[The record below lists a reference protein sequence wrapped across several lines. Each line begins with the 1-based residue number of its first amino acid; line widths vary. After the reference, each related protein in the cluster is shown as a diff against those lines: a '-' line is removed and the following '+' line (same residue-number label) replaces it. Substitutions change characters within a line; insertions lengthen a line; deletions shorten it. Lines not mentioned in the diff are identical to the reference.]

1 VPVLV
6 VFANPHPGTVQ
17 RRRFSTE
24 PLTGPAILLRA
35 RVSPLSAAQ
44 IDAEFD
50 VVVVGGGPAGL
61 SAALV
66 LGRCLRRVLLCDSGT
81 PRNFAARE
89 MHGFLTRDCCDPAEL
104 RRIGREQLQRY
115 GTVDVREVAVTNAAR
130 TKDGFSVELEN
141 GNHIRCRK
149 LLLATGVRDELPDVP
164 GFDEIYGRSA
174 HHCPYCD
181 GWEWRER
188 PLAVCGDAEKGAVLA
203 LELLG
208 WSRDVVLFVSADEA
222 VSAEKE
228 SELEQRGI
236 RVVTSPIVRL
246 ENSGGQLTG
255 VRLESGETVKRDALF
270 FAAPTRQSC
279 GIAELLGCEF
289 DEKGAVRTGELEGSN
304 VAGLYVA
311 GDASRHAGLAI
322 VAAAEGARAAFAIN
336 SELLKE
342 DRRAR
347 CMA

>member
-1 VPVLV
+1 M
-6 VFANPHPGTVQ
+6 
-17 RRRFSTE
+17 
-24 PLTGPAILLRA
+24 
-35 RVSPLSAAQ
+35 SAAQ

-50 VVVVGGGPAGL
+50 VIVVGAGPAGL

-66 LGRCLRRVLLCDSGT
+66 LGRCLRRVLLCDSGK
-81 PRNFAARE
+81 PRNFTARE
-89 MHGFLTRDCCDPAEL
+89 MHGFLTRDCSDPADL
-104 RRIGREQLQRY
+104 RRIGREELQRY
-115 GTVDVREVAVTNAAR
+115 ATVDVQDVAVTNASRAGN
-130 TKDGFSVELEN
+130 GFSVELEN
-141 GNHIRCRK
+141 GKHIRCRK

-181 GWEWRER
+181 GWEWRGR
-188 PLAVCGDAEKGAVLA
+188 ALAVYGDAEKGAALA
-203 LELLG
+203 IELLG
-208 WSRDVVLFVSADEA
+208 WSRDVVLFVAGDDTMP
-222 VSAEKE
+222 AEE
-228 SELEQRGI
+228 ETELKRRRI
-236 RVVTSPIVRL
+236 RVATSPIVRL
-246 ENSGGQLTG
+246 ESSGGQLTG
-255 VRLESGETVKRDALF
+255 VRLKSGETVKRDALF

-279 GIAELLGCEF
+279 SIAELLGCEF

-342 DRRAR
+342 DRRAE
-347 CMA
+347 CVA

>member
-1 VPVLV
+1 M
-6 VFANPHPGTVQ
+6 
-17 RRRFSTE
+17 
-24 PLTGPAILLRA
+24 
-35 RVSPLSAAQ
+35 SAAQ

-50 VVVVGGGPAGL
+50 VIVVGAGPAGL

-66 LGRCLRRVLLCDSGT
+66 LGRCCRRVLLCDSGT

-89 MHGFLTRDCCDPAEL
+89 MHGFLTRDCSHPGDL

-115 GTVDVREVAVTNAAR
+115 GTVDVRDVAVTNAAR
-130 TKDGFSVELEN
+130 VGNGFSVALED
-141 GNHIRCRK
+141 GRHIQCRK
-149 LLLATGVRDELPDVP
+149 LLLATGVRDELPDIP

-188 PLAVCGDAEKGAVLA
+188 ALAVYGEAEKAPALAV
-203 LELLG
+203 ELLG
-208 WSRDVVLFVSADEA
+208 WSRNVVLFVNGEGAMPAQREA
-222 VSAEKE
+222 
-228 SELEQRGI
+228 ELEQCGI

-246 ENSGGQLTG
+246 ENAGGQLTG
-255 VRLESGETVKRDALF
+255 VRLANGQTVKRDALF

-279 GIAELLGCEF
+279 SIAELLGCEF

-342 DRRAR
+342 DRRTE

>member
-1 VPVLV
+1 MEPV
-6 VFANPHPGTVQ
+6 TD
-17 RRRFSTE
+17 
-24 PLTGPAILLRA
+24 PAILVRA
-35 RVSPLSAAQ
+35 RGFPMSAGQ
-44 IDAEFD
+44 LDAEFD
-50 VVVVGGGPAGL
+50 VIIVGGGPAGL

-66 LGRCLRRVLLCDSGT
+66 LGRCLRRVLLCDSGK
-81 PRNFAARE
+81 PRNFAAHE
-89 MHGFLTRDCCDPAEL
+89 MHGFLTRDCSDPADL
-104 RRIGREQLQRY
+104 RRVGREQLQRY
-115 GTVDVREVAVTNAAR
+115 GTVDVRDVAVTSATRMGN
-130 TKDGFSVELEN
+130 GFSVELEN
-141 GNHIRCRK
+141 GKHTHCRK
-149 LLLATGVRDELPDVP
+149 LLLATGVRDELPAVP
-164 GFDEIYGRSA
+164 GFDEIYGQSA

-181 GWEWRER
+181 GWEWRGR
-188 PLAVCGDAEKGAVLA
+188 ALAVYGEAEKGAALA
-203 LELLG
+203 VELLG
-208 WSRDVVLFVSADEA
+208 WSSDVVLFVNGDRAMPAEA
-222 VSAEKE
+222 ET
-228 SELEQRGI
+228 ELARCGI
-236 RVVTSPIVRL
+236 RVITSPIVRL

-255 VRLESGETVKRDALF
+255 VLLDSGETVKRDALF

-342 DRRAR
+342 DRRAE

>member
-1 VPVLV
+1 M
-6 VFANPHPGTVQ
+6 
-17 RRRFSTE
+17 
-24 PLTGPAILLRA
+24 
-35 RVSPLSAAQ
+35 SAAQ

-50 VVVVGGGPAGL
+50 VIVVGGGPAGL

-66 LGRCLRRVLLCDSGT
+66 LGRCLRRVLLCDSGK

-89 MHGFLTRDCCDPAEL
+89 MHGFLTRDCSDPTEL

-115 GTVDVREVAVTNAAR
+115 GTVDIRDLAVTNAAR
-130 TKDGFSVELEN
+130 AGNGFSVELED
-141 GNHIRCRK
+141 GNRIGCRK

-164 GFDEIYGRSA
+164 GFDEIYGRSG

-188 PLAVCGDAEKGAVLA
+188 ALAVYGEAEKGAALA

-208 WSRDVVLFVSADEA
+208 WTRDVVLFVKGDETM
-222 VSAEKE
+222 SAEQE
-228 SELEQRGI
+228 TELQRRRI

-246 ENSGGQLTG
+246 ESSGGQLTG
-255 VRLESGETVKRDALF
+255 VRLDSGETVKRDALF

-342 DRRAR
+342 DRRAE